1 MPISKDSLSAI
12 QSAGAAAH
20 HADAALKSVVQA
32 YADQVRLAMSSNPFD
47 LQTDSLFE
55 EWKTVARLSQTMEQI
70 EAELRKV
77 HQAAQQ
83 LGVGSFNTAKP
94 KPQLAAPASA
104 PVAKAVA
111 ALPLVELVEATDVV
125 AKKPGKAK
133 AVTKASKADATPKA
147 ASTPKLSANTQK
159 LLAHLQSILSSRKFT
174 EVKTTAEGIK
184 AGLPS
189 GSVTA
194 SLNKLIETGYLEKN
208 AAGALKLI
216 TKK

>member
-1 MPISKDSLSAI
+1 MPISKESLSAI

-20 HADAALKSVVQA
+20 HADAALKFVVHS
-32 YADQVRLAMSSNPFD
+32 YADQVRQAMSSNAFD
-47 LQTDSLFE
+47 LQTDSLYE
-55 EWKTVARLSQTMEQI
+55 EWKTVARLSQTLEQI

-83 LGVGSFNTAKP
+83 LGMESFNSAKP
-94 KPQLAAPASA
+94 KAQLTAPASA
-104 PVAKAVA
+104 SVAKNIA
-111 ALPLVELVEATDVV
+111 ALPLVELIDATDVV
-125 AKKPGKAK
+125 AKKPAKAK
-133 AVTKASKADATPKA
+133 SEKKAYKTDAPPSTSSASK
-147 ASTPKLSANTQK
+147 LSVNTQK
-159 LLAHLQSILSSRKFT
+159 LLTHLKTVLSTRKYS
-174 EVKTTAEGIK
+174 EIKTTPEGIK

-194 SLNKLIETGYLEKN
+194 SLNKLIEAGYLDKN